1 MKEFLLTN
9 CQTMVWIVAAIEFV
23 FLFVLAAEYKK
34 QRRPMVLCMLLIDL
48 GLFIDAFFIALGA
61 PTGGL
66 PDILGQL
73 RFIAHGVLIPLIF
86 PICGYGLKLGKKAM
100 KILWIFTSI
109 VMALGLAEGCAT
121 QLELKTIGEVLR
133 HVSSAATPGWATGF
147 SMAISYGTVIPLIIV
162 GIVVWIK
169 QKTPHLFLAG
179 FLMFAFSALGP
190 ATGNFDHIF
199 FITMIGEVLMVLFL
213 WLYAKAS
220 REATKE

>member
-1 MKEFLLTN
+1 MKDFLLAN

-23 FLFVLAAEYKK
+23 MLFVLAVEYKK
-34 QRRPMVLCMLLIDL
+34 QKTVMVLCMLLIDL

-66 PDILGQL
+66 PGILSQL

-86 PICGYGLKLGKKAM
+86 PICGYGLRLGKKAM
-100 KILWIFTSI
+100 KILWIFTAI
-109 VMALGLAEGCAT
+109 VMAAGLAEGCAT
-121 QLELKTIGEVLR
+121 QLELKTIGDVIR
-133 HVSSAATPGWATGF
+133 HVSAAATPGWASGF
-147 SMAISYGTVIPLIIV
+147 SMAISYGTVVPLIIV

-169 QKTPHLFLAG
+169 QKTPHLFLSG

-199 FITMIGEVLMVLFL
+199 FITMIGEVLMVLFF
-213 WLYAKAS
+213 WLYAKKQ
-220 REATKE
+220 RK

>member
-1 MKEFLLTN
+1 MKEFLLAN
-9 CQTMVWIVAAIEFV
+9 CQPMVWAVAAIEFV
-23 FLFVLAAEYKK
+23 FIFVLAADYRK
-34 QRRPMVLCMLLIDL
+34 QKSPLALCILLIDI

-61 PTGGL
+61 VVSGGL
-66 PDILGQL
+66 PPLLSQL
-73 RFIAHGVLIPLIF
+73 RFIAHGVLIPLLF
-86 PICGYGLKLGKKAM
+86 PVCGYGLRLGKKAM
-100 KILWIFTSI
+100 KVLWIFTAV
-109 VMALGLAEGCAT
+109 VMLGGFAEGIAT
-121 QLELKTIGEVLR
+121 QLELRTVGEVVR
-133 HVSSAATPGWATGF
+133 HVSSAATPGWASGF

-213 WLYAKAS
+213 WLYA
-220 REATKE
+220 RRQQQ

>member
-1 MKEFLLTN
+1 MKEFLLAN
-9 CQTMVWIVAAIEFV
+9 CQTMVWVVAAVEFAM
-23 FLFVLAAEYKK
+23 LFVLAAEYKK
-34 QRRPMVLCMLLIDL
+34 QKKPMVLCMLLIDL

-66 PDILGQL
+66 PVILSKL

-86 PICGYGLKLGKKAM
+86 PICGYGLRLGKKAM
-100 KILWIFTSI
+100 KILWIFTAV
-109 VMALGLAEGCAT
+109 VMAAGLAEGCAT
-121 QLELKTIGEVLR
+121 QLELKTIGDVVR
-133 HVSSAATPGWATGF
+133 HVSAASTPGWASGF

-169 QKTPHLFLAG
+169 QKTPHLFLSG

-199 FITMIGEVLMVLFL
+199 FITMIGEVLMVLFF
-213 WLYAKAS
+213 WFYAKKQ
-220 REATKE
+220 RK